1 MSAAAQS
8 LDHTGIVT
16 RDLNAAAAQ
25 LEAVGF
31 TVTPL
36 ARHAGGRTGNRC
48 VMLQAG
54 YLELVATVD
63 GGASATLDR
72 FLARYAGVHILALG
86 MADEVAVADR
96 LRRAGITAP
105 AVTWTERAVDDTD
118 PAAPRAR
125 FGLITPSDP
134 PEEVVDQGG
143 VDQGVV
149 HHGQVHHGQVYQGQ
163 VYQGRV
169 HLIRH
174 MTPEALWQD
183 RFLSHANH
191 ATALTEAVLVV
202 EEPARTAAWFARLAG
217 QPLVPDP
224 VDGYALPLPRGRLRI
239 VPRRASDALLGVPEP
254 PTLPW
259 IAGLTLTTADT
270 MAALRRL
277 LAERSVPHQIR
288 GEVVLVAVCGV
299 NLRFQPVGR

>member
-8 LDHTGIVT
+8 LDHAGIVT
-16 RDLNAAAAQ
+16 RDLNAAAAG
-25 LEAVGF
+25 LEAAGF

-36 ARHAGGRTGNRC
+36 ARHAGGRTANRC

-118 PAAPRAR
+118 PGGPRAR

-134 PEEVVDQGG
+134 PEGG
-143 VDQGVV
+143 V
-149 HHGQVHHGQVYQGQ
+149 H
-163 VYQGRV
+163 QGRV

-174 MTPEALWQD
+174 MTPEMLWQD

-217 QPLVPDP
+217 QPLTPDP

-270 MAALRRL
+270 IAALSRL

-288 GEVVLVAVCGV
+288 GEVVLAAVCGV
-299 NLRFQPVGR
+299 TLRFQPVGR